1 MLFFSAYMRVLLLT
15 QYFLPETG
23 ATTNRIVSLAK
34 GLQSRDHDVVVVTA
48 KPNHP
53 EGVIRKGYRGRGLVH
68 DVQKGIP
75 TIHTWVY
82 ADPEKS
88 LLTRLGNY
96 LSFMV
101 SSVIG
106 ALRARG
112 PFDVVVASSPPLFVG
127 PAGWIAARLL
137 RAKFV
142 FDVRDLWPDLAVAMN
157 ELDGPLKIWLAKRLE
172 HFIYHRA
179 DAVTAVTNGFCE
191 AIQSITGQ
199 DTPVQRV
206 MNGTEPEVFQ
216 RDEAGRQLRRE
227 NGLYDRFVVT
237 YAGNIGICQG
247 LDHILE
253 AASRLEEWRPEVLFR
268 FVGSGPVKE
277 ELRQEAERCGLDN
290 VEFHPRVSLDE
301 AAAHMAAADALLVP
315 LADHEIYRSFIP
327 SKFFD
332 SMAAGRP
339 VLLSVDGEARSIL
352 EDSGAGR
359 YYPAEDGQE
368 LANNIRWM
376 LDHPEACTEMGE
388 NGRAYAQTHCTREAQ
403 AKRMTAFLEE
413 LVG

>member
-1 MLFFSAYMRVLLLT
+1 MKVLILS

-23 ATTNRIVSLAK
+23 ATTNRIISLAR
-34 GLQSRDHDVVVVTA
+34 GLQASGHDVVVVTA

-53 EGVIRKGYRGRGLVH
+53 EGIIREGYRDGLIIR
-68 DVQKGIP
+68 DEQAGIP
-75 TIHTWVY
+75 TIHTWVH
-82 ADPEKS
+82 ANPEKT
-88 LLTRLGNY
+88 LVTRLGNY
-96 LSFMV
+96 LSFMCSGV
-101 SSVIG
+101 LG
-106 ALRARG
+106 AVRAHG
-112 PFDVVVASSPPLFVG
+112 SFDVVLASSPPLFVG
-127 PAGWIAARLL
+127 PAGWIGARLL
-137 RAKFV
+137 DAKFV

-157 ELDGPLKIWLAKRLE
+157 ELEGDTKIWLAKRLE

-179 DAVTAVTNGFCE
+179 DAITAVTNGFCE
-191 AIQSITGQ
+191 AIQSVTGS

-206 MNGTEPEVFQ
+206 MNGTEPNIFQ
-216 RDEAGRQLRRE
+216 RDEAGQRLRKE
-227 NGLYDRFVVT
+227 SGFDNRFVVT

-253 AASRLEEWRPEVLFR
+253 AASRLKEDRPEVLFR

-277 ELRQEAERCGLDN
+277 KLQREVERRSLNN

-301 AAAHMAAADALLVP
+301 AAAHMAAANALLVP
-315 LADHEIYRSFIP
+315 LADHQIYRSFIP
-327 SKFFD
+327 SKLFD

-352 EDSGAGR
+352 EDAEAGR

>member
-1 MLFFSAYMRVLLLT
+1 
-15 QYFLPETG
+15 
-23 ATTNRIVSLAK
+23 
-34 GLQSRDHDVVVVTA
+34 
-48 KPNHP
+48 
-53 EGVIRKGYRGRGLVH
+53 
-68 DVQKGIP
+68 
-75 TIHTWVY
+75 
-82 ADPEKS
+82 
-88 LLTRLGNY
+88 
-96 LSFMV
+96 
-101 SSVIG
+101 
-106 ALRARG
+106 
-112 PFDVVVASSPPLFVG
+112 
-127 PAGWIAARLL
+127 
-137 RAKFV
+137 
-142 FDVRDLWPDLAVAMN
+142 MN
-157 ELDGPLKIWLAKRLE
+157 ELEGDTKIWLAKRLE

-179 DAVTAVTNGFCE
+179 DAITAVTNGFCE
-191 AIQSITGQ
+191 AIQSVTGS

-206 MNGTEPEVFQ
+206 MNGTEPNIFQ
-216 RDEAGRQLRRE
+216 RDEAGQRLRKE
-227 NGLYDRFVVT
+227 SGFDNRFVVT

-253 AASRLEEWRPEVLFR
+253 AASRLKEDRPEVLFR

-277 ELRQEAERCGLDN
+277 KLQREVERRSLNN

-301 AAAHMAAADALLVP
+301 AAAHMAAANALLVP
-315 LADHEIYRSFIP
+315 LADHQIYRSFIP
-327 SKFFD
+327 SKLFD

-352 EDSGAGR
+352 EDAEAGR

>member
-1 MLFFSAYMRVLLLT
+1 MRVLFLT

-23 ATTNRIVSLAK
+23 ATTNRIVSLAN
-34 GLQSRDHDVVVVTA
+34 GLQSNDHDVVVVTA

-68 DVQKGIP
+68 DVQEGIP
-75 TIHTWVY
+75 TVHTWVY
-82 ADPEKS
+82 ADPKKS

-96 LSFMV
+96 LSFMC
-101 SSVIG
+101 SSVVG
-106 ALRARG
+106 AIRARG
-112 PFDVVVASSPPLFVG
+112 PFDVVIASSPPLFVG

-179 DAVTAVTNGFCE
+179 DAIMAVTNGFCE
-191 AIQSITGQ
+191 TIQSVTGPE
-199 DTPVQRV
+199 TPVQRV
-206 MNGTEPEVFQ
+206 MNGTDPEVFQ
-216 RDEAGRQLRRE
+216 RDEAGRRLRKKS
-227 NGLYDRFVVT
+227 GFDDRFVVT

-253 AASRLEEWRPEVLFR
+253 AAERLEKDRKEVLFR
-268 FVGSGPVKE
+268 FLGSGPVKE

-327 SKFFD
+327 SKLFD

-352 EDSGAGR
+352 EDAEAGR

-368 LANNIRWM
+368 LANHIRWM
-376 LDHPEACTEMGE
+376 LDHPEACTEMGD
-388 NGRAYAQTHCTREAQ
+388 NGRAYARTHCTREAQ
-403 AKRMTAFLEE
+403 AKQMTAFLEE

>member
-1 MLFFSAYMRVLLLT
+1 MRVLLVS
-15 QYFLPETG
+15 QYFPPETG
-23 ATTNRIVSLAK
+23 GPPNRLLSIAN
-34 GLQSRDHDVVVVTA
+34 GLRDAGHEVHVIA
-48 KPNHP
+48 EKPNHP
-53 EGVIRKGYRGRGLVH
+53 EGIIREGYRG
-68 DVQKGIP
+68 GIFDER
-75 TIHTWVY
+75 TYDGISVTYTWVY
-82 ADPEKS
+82 THPEKDFVK
-88 LLTRLGNY
+88 RLSFY

-101 SSVIG
+101 MAILG
-106 ALRARG
+106 AWRTHG
-112 PFDVVVASSPPLFVG
+112 EYDVVLASSPPLFVG
-127 PAGWIAARLL
+127 VSGWLAAQLKG
-137 RAKFV
+137 AQFV

-179 DAVTAVTNGFCE
+179 DAITAVTNGFCE
-191 AIQSITGQ
+191 TIQSVTGP

-216 RDEAGRQLRRE
+216 RDEAGRRLRKVS
-227 NGLYDRFVVT
+227 GFDDRFVVT

-253 AASRLEEWRPEVLFR
+253 AASRLEEEQPEVLFR
-268 FVGSGPVKE
+268 FVGSGPVKDK
-277 ELRQEAERCGLDN
+277 LQREAERRSLNN

-301 AAAHMAAADALLVP
+301 AAAHMAAANALLVP

-327 SKFFD
+327 SKLFD

-352 EDSGAGR
+352 EDAEAGR
-359 YYPAEDGQE
+359 YYPAENGQE
-368 LANNIRWM
+368 LANHIRWM
-376 LDHPEACTEMGE
+376 VDHPEARTQMGE

-413 LVG
+413 LVGQAASG

>member
-1 MLFFSAYMRVLLLT
+1 MKVLILS

-34 GLQSRDHDVVVVTA
+34 GLQADGHDVVVVTA

-53 EGVIRKGYRGRGLVH
+53 EGIIREGYQEGVVVE
-68 DVQKGIP
+68 DKQEGIP

-82 ADPEKS
+82 AHPEKS
-88 LLTRLGNY
+88 LFTRLVNY
-96 LSFMV
+96 VSFV
-101 SSVIG
+101 GTSVVG
-106 ALRARG
+106 AFRAQG
-112 PFDVVVASSPPLFVG
+112 SFDVVLASSPPLFVG
-127 PAGWIAARLL
+127 LAGWIIGRLL
-137 RAKFV
+137 GAEYV

-157 ELDGPLKIWLAKRLE
+157 ELDGPFKIWLAKRLE

-179 DAVTAVTNGFCE
+179 DAITAVTDGFCK
-191 AIQSITGQ
+191 AIQSVVGE
-199 DTPVQRV
+199 DTPVRRV

-216 RDEAGRQLRRE
+216 RDEAGVKLRKA
-227 NGLYDRFVVT
+227 NGFDDQFVVT

-247 LDHILE
+247 LNHILD
-253 AASRLEEWRPEVLFR
+253 AADHLQSDRPEVLIR

-277 ELRQEAERCGLDN
+277 ELRQEAEERELEN

-327 SKFFD
+327 SKLFD

-339 VLLSVDGEARSIL
+339 VLLSVDGEAREIM
-352 EDSGAGR
+352 EDAGAGR
-359 YYPAEDGQE
+359 YYPAEDGEALVQQIQW
-368 LANNIRWM
+368 LADRPM
-376 LDHPEACTEMGE
+376 KAKEMGK
-388 NGRAYAQTHCTREAQ
+388 NGREYARTHCTRDVQ
-403 AKRMTAFLEE
+403 AERMVKFLE
-413 LVG
+413 GIIS

>member
-1 MLFFSAYMRVLLLT
+1 MRVLLIS
-15 QYFLPETG
+15 QYFPPETG
-23 ATTNRIVSLAK
+23 GPPNRLLSIAN
-34 GLQSRDHDVVVVTA
+34 GLRDAGHEVHVIA
-48 KPNHP
+48 EKPNHP
-53 EGVIRKGYRGRGLVH
+53 EGIIREGYRG
-68 DVQKGIP
+68 GIFDER
-75 TIHTWVY
+75 TYDGISVTYTWVY
-82 ADPEKS
+82 THPEKDFVK
-88 LLTRLGNY
+88 RLSFY

-101 SSVIG
+101 MAILG
-106 ALRARG
+106 AWHTHEEY
-112 PFDVVVASSPPLFVG
+112 DVVLASSPPLFVG
-127 PAGWIAARLL
+127 VSGWLAAQLKG
-137 RAKFV
+137 AKFV

-191 AIQSITGQ
+191 TIQSVTGPE
-199 DTPVQRV
+199 TPVQRV

-216 RDEAGRQLRRE
+216 RDEAGRRLRKE
-227 NGLYDRFVVT
+227 SGFDDRFVVT

-253 AASRLEEWRPEVLFR
+253 AAERLEKDRKEVLFR
-268 FVGSGPVKE
+268 FVGSGPVKDK
-277 ELRQEAERCGLDN
+277 LQQEAERRSLDN
-290 VEFHPRVSLDE
+290 VEFHRRVSLDE

-327 SKFFD
+327 SKLFD

-352 EDSGAGR
+352 EDAEAGR
-359 YYPAEDGQE
+359 YYPAEHGQE

-388 NGRAYAQTHCTREAQ
+388 NGRAYAQSHCTRETQ

-413 LVG
+413 LAG